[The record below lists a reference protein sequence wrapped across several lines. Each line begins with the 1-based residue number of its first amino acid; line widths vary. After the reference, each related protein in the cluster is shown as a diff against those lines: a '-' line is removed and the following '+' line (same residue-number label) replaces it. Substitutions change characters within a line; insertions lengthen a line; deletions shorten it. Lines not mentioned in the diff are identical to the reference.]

1 MHSIRICLFQA
12 NSQVLAKDFE
22 GARLSYAQS
31 KNWSIAAIVV
41 GTIFLVMMVVV
52 ALLLLIIKNS
62 D

>member
-1 MHSIRICLFQA
+1 MLG
-12 NSQVLAKDFE
+12 KDFE

-31 KNWSIAAIVV
+31 KNWGIASIVV
-41 GTIFLVMMVVV
+41 GTIFFVMIVVV